1 MFAIKP
7 IKRIVCLTE
16 ETTEF
21 LYDIGADE
29 LIVGITKYTKR
40 PEIAIKEKPIVS
52 RYLDSDI
59 QAIIDLKPD
68 LVIAWSDL
76 QANTSKELIKQG
88 VEVFCFNH
96 RSVNGILSFMQRLGY
111 LIDKKDET
119 DEYLN
124 NLISNLI
131 KYKELGDARIVKPKV
146 YFEEW
151 FDPLIVSIQWV
162 SEIIE
167 LCGGINIFSDM
178 ANSQLAKGRILEN
191 DERILKENPD
201 IILASWCGKPFRK
214 KKMLARENWDKLS
227 AVQENQVFEIKSEII
242 LQPGPAALTDG
253 VKIISKI
260 FDNWEKKR
268 N

>member
-1 MFAIKP
+1 MFEIKP

-21 LYDIGADE
+21 LYDIGADD

-40 PEIAIKEKPIVS
+40 PAKAIKEKPIVS

-59 QAIIDLKPD
+59 QAIIDLNPD

-76 QANTSKELIKQG
+76 QADTSKELIKQG
-88 VEVFCFNH
+88 IEVICFNH
-96 RSVNGILSFMQRLGY
+96 RSINGILSFMQRLGY
-111 LIDKKDET
+111 LINKKQET
-119 DEYLN
+119 DDYLLN
-124 NLISNLI
+124 VISHLN
-131 KYKELGDARIVKPKV
+131 KYRELGEKRKNKPKV

-167 LCGGINIFSDM
+167 LCGGINIFSEL
-178 ANSQLAKGRILEN
+178 ASSPLAKGRILET
-191 DERILKENPD
+191 DDRIFKENPD

-214 KKMLARENWDKLS
+214 KKMLARENWYNIK
-227 AVQENQVFEIKSEII
+227 AVEDDQIFEIKSEII
-242 LQPGPAALTDG
+242 LQPGPASLIDG

-260 FDNWEKKR
+260 FDDWEGR
-268 N
+268 R

>member
-1 MFAIKP
+1 MFTINP
-7 IKRIVCLTE
+7 INRIVCLTE

-76 QANTSKELIKQG
+76 QADTSKELIKNG
-88 VEVFCFNH
+88 IEVICFNH
-96 RSVNGILSFMQRLGY
+96 RSINGILSFMQRLGY
-111 LIDKKDET
+111 LINKKQET
-119 DEYLN
+119 DDYIF
-124 NLISNLI
+124 NLIANLN
-131 KYKELGDARIVKPKV
+131 KYKELGTRRKTKPKV

-167 LCGGINIFSDM
+167 LCGGVNIFSNLS
-178 ANSQLAKGRILEN
+178 NSALAKGRILEN
-191 DERILKENPD
+191 DEIILKENPD

-214 KKMLARENWDKLS
+214 KKMLARENWNKIK
-227 AVQENQVFEIKSEII
+227 AVENNQIFEIKSQII
-242 LQPGPAALTDG
+242 LQPGPAALIDG

-260 FDNWEKKR
+260 FDNWEFR